1 MIHNFPCWQLTL
13 VSHDIPGGVVARRP
27 LMLKRTQT
35 IDRDGAHQH
44 MLLGMSKM
52 MPADYIL
59 A

>member
-1 MIHNFPCWQLTL
+1 MIFLEVLLPEGL
-13 VSHDIPGGVVARRP
+13 

-35 IDRDGAHQH
+35 IDRDGAYQH